1 MYEKK
6 AIFKCYEKREVK
18 QRRFFVELLLL
29 VFSVCYMFRIYSSSS
44 RTVSA
49 HRASSTYKMLFRLH
63 LFACILVLRRWGSLG
78 AIRVMT
84 NVNLTC
90 KYHDGAI
97 KFLQIWNSG
106 RGKVTLL
113 IRCMGERTYGR
124 SSARDFDSSDRAM
137 MWRDFTLFFTF
148 FYIFLWALF
157 VNYTQSSRTDRSVSS
172 WLRLDW
178 SRRVVSLSRSLS
190 TSDLCTRFSL
200 RQRVKVGML
209 KLNIYQT
216 RSSSLSCLLIYW
228 LTMLDFMFL
237 WGSSSSCALNL
248 LWDVFF
254 SPLLF

>member
-137 MWRDFTLFFTF
+137 MWRDFTLFFHF
-148 FYIFLWALF
+148 FLIYFCELSLWITHRALERIEVF
-157 VNYTQSSRTDRSVSS
+157 RHDFDWTDRAVSCPF
-172 WLRLDW
+172 LEVYQRLIFALA
-178 SRRVVSLSRSLS
+178 SLSGR
-190 TSDLCTRFSL
+190 
-200 RQRVKVGML
+200 G
-209 KLNIYQT
+209 
-216 RSSSLSCLLIYW
+216 
-228 LTMLDFMFL
+228 
-237 WGSSSSCALNL
+237 
-248 LWDVFF
+248 
-254 SPLLF
+254 